1 MRSRLVIGL
10 LVALACTVPLTACSA
25 AEGLARD
32 ALRSGGS
39 SGSETA
45 VCPSDEAP
53 APEAANPNPNPT
65 PDRTPAPTL
74 DPAVASQV
82 RTALRQVRALP
93 AVAEATQTTTNT
105 PSSAPDPTCS
115 TRWVTSNHFASRF
128 TVTMDAGATP
138 AQAGAVPTTMATE
151 LAWTGVSLTLTVP
164 ADEGHI
170 ASTVHYDGTFDQQI
184 PTSTSTVVAQGLATL
199 AATPHVTGLEA
210 SIPYTMRVD
219 YGSLVIGVDSEDQ
232 GVLDR
237 VRAVIDATAFADTTL
252 HGSFGNG
259 AKP

>member
-1 MRSRLVIGL
+1 MRSRLVVGL
-10 LVALACTVPLTACSA
+10 LVTLTCVVSLTACSA

-32 ALRSGGS
+32 ALGS
-39 SGSETA
+39 SVGSNGAETVA
-45 VCPSDEAP
+45 CPSDEAP
-53 APEAANPNPNPT
+53 APEQATSTPT
-65 PDRTPAPTL
+65 PEPTL
-74 DPAVASQV
+74 DPAVAGQV

-93 AVAEATQTTTNT
+93 SVAEATQATANT
-105 PSSAPDPTCS
+105 PSSTPDPTCS
-115 TRWVTSNHFASRF
+115 TRWVTANHFASRF
-128 TVTMDAGATP
+128 TVTMDPEATP
-138 AQAGAVPTTMATE
+138 AEAGAVPTTMATE

-164 ADEGHI
+164 AGEGHI
-170 ASTVHYDGTFDQQI
+170 ASTLHYDGTFDQQI
-184 PTSTSTVVAQGLATL
+184 PESTSTAVAQGLAAL

-237 VRAVIDATAFADTTL
+237 VRAVIDTTAFADTTL

>member
-25 AEGLARD
+25 AEGLARN
-32 ALRSGGS
+32 ALGSSGGS
-39 SGSETA
+39 SGTETA
-45 VCPSDEAP
+45 VCPSAEAP
-53 APEAANPNPNPT
+53 APDAANAT
-65 PDRTPAPTL
+65 PDPTPAPTL

-105 PSSAPDPTCS
+105 PSSAADPTCS

-128 TVTMDAGATP
+128 TVAMDPDATP

-151 LAWTGVSLTLTVP
+151 LAWTGASLTLTVP

-184 PTSTSTVVAQGLATL
+184 PTSTSTAVAQGLATL

-237 VRAVIDATAFADTTL
+237 VRAVIDTTAFADTTL

>member
-10 LVALACTVPLTACSA
+10 LVALAFTVPLTACSA

-32 ALRSGGS
+32 ALRSGGPG
-39 SGSETA
+39 GSETA
-45 VCPSDEAP
+45 VCPIDEAP
-53 APEAANPNPNPT
+53 EPERANPT
-65 PDRTPAPTL
+65 PDPTPAATL
-74 DPAVASQV
+74 DPAVAGQV

-151 LAWTGVSLTLTVP
+151 LAWTGVSLMLTVP

-184 PTSTSTVVAQGLATL
+184 PTSTSTAVAQGLATL

-237 VRAVIDATAFADTTL
+237 VRAVIDTTAFADTTL

>member
-25 AEGLARD
+25 AEGLARN
-32 ALRSGGS
+32 ALGS
-39 SGSETA
+39 SGGWSGTETA
-45 VCPSDEAP
+45 VCPSSEAP
-53 APEAANPNPNPT
+53 APDAANAT
-65 PDRTPAPTL
+65 PDPTPAPTL

-128 TVTMDAGATP
+128 TVTMDPDATP
-138 AQAGAVPTTMATE
+138 SEAGAVPTTMATE
-151 LAWTGVSLTLTVP
+151 LAWTGVSLTLIVP

-184 PTSTSTVVAQGLATL
+184 PLSTSTAVAQGLATL

-219 YGSLVIGVDSEDQ
+219 YGSLVIGVDSDDQ
-232 GVLDR
+232 GVLDG
-237 VRAVIDATAFADTTL
+237 VRAVIDTTAFADTTL
-252 HGSFGNG
+252 HGAFGNG

>member
-1 MRSRLVIGL
+1 MRARLVVGL
-10 LVALACTVPLTACSA
+10 LVTLTCALPLTACSA

-32 ALRSGGS
+32 ALGSSGGS
-39 SGSETA
+39 NAAETA
-45 VCPSDEAP
+45 ACPSDEAP
-53 APEAANPNPNPT
+53 TAEQATSTPTPEA
-65 PDRTPAPTL
+65 RL
-74 DPAVASQV
+74 DPAVARQV

-93 AVAEATQTTTNT
+93 SVAEATQTTTNT
-105 PSSAPDPTCS
+105 PSSTPDPTCS
-115 TRWVTSNHFASRF
+115 TRWTMANHFASRF
-128 TVTMDAGATP
+128 TVTMEPEATP
-138 AQAGAVPTTMATE
+138 SEAGAVPTTMATE
-151 LAWTGVSLTLTVP
+151 LAWTGVDLTLTVP
-164 ADEGHI
+164 AGEGHI
-170 ASTVHYDGTFDQQI
+170 ASMVHYDGTFDQQI
-184 PTSTSTVVAQGLATL
+184 PESTSTAVAQGLATL

-210 SIPYTMRVD
+210 TIPYTMRVD